1 MENIPKQ
8 VVFADLWPHP
18 TNKQVLITRNSILLD
33 YSSIV
38 RNVGKVLFEQ
48 GKTAGETAREWTRVA
63 SETGELP
70 WAAKVSAGAGIT
82 ETVSERMDV
91 HWNSVTAEMDARAL
105 SRAVQRDARRYD
117 GGFNAR

>member
-38 RNVGKVLFEQ
+38 RNVGKVLMNESANSFLEQ
-48 GKTAGETAREWTRVA
+48 EKLGKLMGKYAVPCIISLLVA
-63 SETGELP
+63 
-70 WAAKVSAGAGIT
+70 
-82 ETVSERMDV
+82 
-91 HWNSVTAEMDARAL
+91 AL
-105 SRAVQRDARRYD
+105 YNIVDQM
-117 GGFNAR
+117 